1 MLPRH
6 LESHLIALLQTFAV
20 RSRKWCAPIG
30 QDRSLRALAEF
41 VSAHDFPL
49 GLVINNDDKPR
60 LLGERL
66 VSVPAAAL

>member
-6 LESHLIALLQTFAV
+6 LESHLIALLQHFPCVVVNGV
-20 RSRKWCAPIG
+20 RQSGKTVHC
-30 QDRSLRALAEF
+30 ALAEF